1 MDELLSLVSRLFGG
15 RSTRGQRGK
24 QLARTLQTAKK
35 HIEKGKGTAAKPL
48 LEPFI
53 GQIELLIKRGELT
66 AAEGRPLIDTV
77 RAIMS
82 ALEDNN
88 PKTISGTEQ
97 LNREIRNGLA

>member
-1 MDELLSLVSRLFGG
+1 
-15 RSTRGQRGK
+15 
-24 QLARTLQTAKK
+24 
-35 HIEKGKGTAAKPL
+35 
-48 LEPFI
+48 
-53 GQIELLIKRGELT
+53 LT